1 MGERTFRWRGVGS
14 DTRDYFHVPLPRRE
28 RVAALLTLGSGTVQC
43 NRAGIR
49 RPHGSIL
56 SPPCK
61 RRNGADFG
69 LHRFH
74 FRYTARATS
83 VAGWPWPPLLCPR
96 KLAALIERSAASLF
110 DKRITRRIF
119 TKQNLRGPSTVHS
132 RETDKP
138 AARNGGRRKAS
149 EQVKVHHTAPYAGL
163 CCFRPR
169 KSPCTWNRHTR
180 ITCTKRLHI

>member
-1 MGERTFRWRGVGS
+1 MTPKGGHVQQAHAEPRIGRSHEFHHFAGGLPAATFVGERTFRWRGVGS

-61 RRNGADFG
+61 RRSGADFD

-96 KLAALIERSAASLF
+96 KLAALIERSAASLLF
-110 DKRITRRIF
+110 M
-119 TKQNLRGPSTVHS
+119 GSS
-132 RETDKP
+132 
-138 AARNGGRRKAS
+138 AS
-149 EQVKVHHTAPYAGL
+149 FQHRALPW
-163 CCFRPR
+163 R
-169 KSPCTWNRHTR
+169 
-180 ITCTKRLHI
+180 